1 MTLLTKL
8 DDELEEAAAKSR
20 AARAR
25 KLQKLQRTPGVL
37 RGVRGN
43 FLDFEGPNGPLDPQN
58 LQDKVTT
65 ELPLGSVEPQLDQV
79 RFSVDYILVLDSS
92 DKQIAFGPAAKIKAT
107 YPRLVIVDEFDDNK
121 VILPGFIDTHTH
133 YPQTN
138 IIAAPGNKLEEWL
151 NKFIIPR
158 EAEFCDVK
166 ETAEQTAEFYLR
178 RMLKAGT
185 TTVVSFATSRRTSV
199 DAFFNVAKRLNLRTA
214 TGLTGW
220 DLLSEDYPG
229 VGGLNKGFQ
238 NTPEEFEAVTEDLY
252 KKWHKHGRLMYALAP
267 RWQPA
272 SSTNFLAIVGKLWK
286 KYQPQ
291 GAFLATHL
299 LETRNERDVSTPN
312 LFTGTNGV
320 APKFPVPGAKDMY
333 GVFQAFNLTGPRA
346 IMGHTVWAT
355 EDEYVRMNKDGTVIG
370 HCPASNS
377 YLGSGDFKTPFVAA
391 QKGIKWTICN
401 DMGGGNYYN
410 MLKVRFLCPPRP
422 KKKSWMGVWRGVWE
436 EGHART
442 EGGRYWCRSARLMGH
457 RKE

>member
-107 YPRLVIVDEFDDNK
+107 YPRLVF
-121 VILPGFIDTHTH
+121 
-133 YPQTN
+133 Q
-138 IIAAPGNKLEEWL
+138 
-151 NKFIIPR
+151 
-158 EAEFCDVK
+158 
-166 ETAEQTAEFYLR
+166 
-178 RMLKAGT
+178 
-185 TTVVSFATSRRTSV
+185 
-199 DAFFNVAKRLNLRTA
+199 AFN
-214 TGLTGW
+214 
-220 DLLSEDYPG
+220 
-229 VGGLNKGFQ
+229 
-238 NTPEEFEAVTEDLY
+238 
-252 KKWHKHGRLMYALAP
+252 
-267 RWQPA
+267 
-272 SSTNFLAIVGKLWK
+272 
-286 KYQPQ
+286 
-291 GAFLATHL
+291 AFLATHL

-377 YLGSGDFKTPFVAA
+377 YLGSGDFKTPFIAA